1 MDTEHPDSL
10 WDSVQARR
18 LIDRREVGGLL
29 RLGRVDRGWRQADL
43 GARIGC
49 SASTV
54 SRLENHSRGSRIPD
68 LALLRQAAR
77 AVGLPTRVL
86 ASALGLQVAATTVTT
101 RQQSRPLEDPLRRRT
116 LLAATSLA
124 PAHLLTGLDDA
135 LAAAPDATGSA
146 VPADF
151 RLAQAHRLYDT
162 SRYATLIEA
171 LPTLLGDL
179 HAQARSSGAPAQARL
194 SACYTLATHTLSKIG
209 AYGQARLSGDR
220 AATYAEL
227 SGSPLA
233 QAAAARCLGIVL
245 RHQDHSH
252 AAQLLT
258 RRAVEQLERSGL
270 RDLSHRAAYVQMLA
284 TTAYTA
290 ARAGRREEALT
301 TLTEAREAARGLP
314 AQAPAATMPSSIRPA
329 TVELYAVGVHW
340 ALGDSGAALQAG
352 RTLHPEQFPTAERRG
367 RFHTDMARA
376 WWQWGRP
383 EQTAL
388 ALLAAHRVAP
398 AEVRNRPAIRSIVTG
413 LARRHPRTI
422 GVKELATA
430 VANRG

>member
-1 MDTEHPDSL
+1 MHTEHSNSL

-18 LIDRREVGGLL
+18 LVDRQEVGRLL

-54 SRLENHSRGSRIPD
+54 SRLENHSRIPD

-86 ASALGLQVAATTVTT
+86 ARALGLQVSATTVTT

-124 PAHLLTGLDDA
+124 PAHLLASFDDA
-135 LAAAPDATGSA
+135 LAATPDATGSA
-146 VPADF
+146 VPAGV
-151 RLAQAHRLYDT
+151 RLAEAQRLYDT

-179 HAQARSSGAPAQARL
+179 HARARSGGEPAQARL

-227 SGSPLA
+227 SGFPLA

-270 RDLSHRAAYVQMLA
+270 RDRPHRAAYVQMLA

-301 TLTEAREAARGLP
+301 TLAEAQDASRGLP
-314 AQAPAATMPSSIRPA
+314 AQAPAANLSSITPA
-329 TVELYAVGVHW
+329 AVELYAVGVHR

-352 RTLHPEQFPTAERRG
+352 KTLRPEHFPTAERRG
-367 RFHTDMARA
+367 RFHTDMGRA
-376 WWQWGRP
+376 WWQSGRP
-383 EQTAL
+383 EQTAR

-398 AEVRNRPAIRSIVTG
+398 AEVRNRPAIRSIVTD
-413 LARRHPRTI
+413 LARRHPHTI

-430 VANRG
+430 VAEPAF